1 LQIFK
6 KPKVE
11 TISIKQYKTKSKT
24 KIKER
29 QNEQKGFGWDCGRD
43 VLACSHSRAN
53 FYFLAPS

>member
-11 TISIKQYKTKSKT
+11 TISIKQQNKKQKR
-24 KIKER
+24 KER
-29 QNEQKGFGWDCGRD
+29 QNEQKGFGWDCGRA

-53 FYFLAPS
+53 FYFLAPF